1 MSEENLDPKRNGRVR
16 GRPFKKGNGGRRP
29 GSKNRTT
36 LVAEALFKGE
46 EEALVRKAIALA
58 KAGDVQMLKF
68 LLDRILPKERSVHVE
83 LPGMERADDAVDAL
97 GAIINAVGTGQIA
110 PSEGSAIASLVV
122 ARTHIMNETELKSRL
137 DDIEKRQK
145 KIQYIVEHVLGKS
158 DGSNII
164 SAHSER

>member
-1 MSEENLDPKRNGRVR
+1 
-16 GRPFKKGNGGRRP
+16 
-29 GSKNRTT
+29 
-36 LVAEALFKGE
+36 
-46 EEALVRKAIALA
+46 
-58 KAGDVQMLKF
+58 
-68 LLDRILPKERSVHVE
+68 VHVE